1 MIGPSQA
8 TTTQT
13 DRPPAGK
20 ETTMTYT
27 EKMNLQKSEEYQY
40 YMKSLCK
47 LASTYVARI
56 RQQFAAKAIEMY
68 QNETVRRLVIEYGKE
83 METLEAHR
91 LRDFKYAAIDEVI
104 MNGLEDSVLNHA
116 SDYGHTIFFLFGI
129 E

>member
-1 MIGPSQA
+1 MGHHKRTRQHH
-8 TTTQT
+8 
-13 DRPPAGK
+13 DRPQAGK
-20 ETTMTYT
+20 EPTMTYT

-83 METLEAHR
+83 VETLEAHR
-91 LRDFKYAAIDEVI
+91 LRDFKFAAVDADGMVLS
-104 MNGLEDSVLNHA
+104 LEDSCLNK
-116 SDYGHTIFFLFGI
+116 SSSYGDAIKLLFDI
-129 E
+129 Q

>member
-1 MIGPSQA
+1 
-8 TTTQT
+8 
-13 DRPPAGK
+13 
-20 ETTMTYT
+20 MTYT
-27 EKMNLQKSEEYQY
+27 EKLNLQKSEEYQY

-91 LRDFKYAAIDEVI
+91 LRDFKFAAVDADGMVLS
-104 MNGLEDSVLNHA
+104 LEDSCLNK
-116 SDYGHTIFFLFGI
+116 SSSYGDSIKLLFDIQYPPRRCSGPAI
-129 E
+129 GWSP

>member
-1 MIGPSQA
+1 
-8 TTTQT
+8 
-13 DRPPAGK
+13 
-20 ETTMTYT
+20 MTYT

-104 MNGLEDSVLNHA
+104 MNSLEDSVLNHA
-116 SDYGHTIFFLFGI
+116 SDYGQTIFFLFGI

>member
-1 MIGPSQA
+1 
-8 TTTQT
+8 
-13 DRPPAGK
+13 
-20 ETTMTYT
+20 MTYT

-91 LRDFKYAAIDEVI
+91 LRDFKYAAVDADGMVLS
-104 MNGLEDSVLNHA
+104 LEDSCLNK
-116 SDYGHTIFFLFGI
+116 SSSYGDAIKLLFDI
-129 E
+129 H